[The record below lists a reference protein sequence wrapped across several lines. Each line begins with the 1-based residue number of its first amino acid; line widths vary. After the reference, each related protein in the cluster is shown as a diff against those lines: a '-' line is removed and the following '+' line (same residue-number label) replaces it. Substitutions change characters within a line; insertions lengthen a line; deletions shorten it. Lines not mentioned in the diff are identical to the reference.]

1 MAFQNTLISTM
12 IAAAG
17 LLLQASNATAQSSSF
32 PHIDGK
38 SCPGGFTQ
46 SRGMCTSSK
55 GDKEGMVKSGGCP
68 KGFTDTGAYCYREVK
83 AEKSGGS
90 SAGKSSGSSQ
100 PDPTPDQTF
109 AYKSITA
116 RVKKANEIDL
126 CPTGHFT
133 NRQDISEC
141 VTHFSDAPKSRLAS
155 GGKCNAG
162 ETLERGKYC
171 TGATSMSAQD
181 MDNAMTADFNEL
193 YTAYGI
199 KHNKVP
205 TLDNKAP
212 EVAAPAVAALQAEK
226 NGERV
231 KRDAVDAEARRKAE
245 AEQAALN
252 NHRNDQQRS
261 ACEAGRA
268 NFPMGYP
275 AGHPCAAF
283 NTSAPAPSAA
293 ATAANA
299 PAGLPAATPAA
310 ANPKDALKQ
319 GLKGLLGK

>member
-1 MAFQNTLISTM
+1 MRFRIAYLTQTSAALCLALATL
-12 IAAAG
+12 
-17 LLLQASNATAQSSSF
+17 LASNVVLAQSTSF
-32 PHIDGK
+32 QHIEGK

-55 GDKEGMVKSGGCP
+55 GDKEGMVKNGRCP
-68 KGFTDTGAYCYREVK
+68 SGFTDTGAYCYREVK

-90 SAGKSSGSSQ
+90 SGSKSSGSSQ

-126 CPTGHFT
+126 CPTGYFT

-141 VTHFSDAPKSRLAS
+141 ITHFSDAPKSRLAN
-155 GGKCNAG
+155 GGKCSAG

-171 TGATSMSAQD
+171 SGATSMSAQD
-181 MDNAMTADFNEL
+181 MDNAMTYDSNEL

-199 KHNKVP
+199 KHGKPP

-212 EVAAPAVAALQAEK
+212 EVAAPAVAALNAEK
-226 NGERV
+226 NAERA
-231 KRDAVDAEARRKAE
+231 KRDAADAQARRKSE

-252 NHRNDQQRS
+252 NHRNDQQRI

-275 AGHPCAAF
+275 AGHPCHGVGAAAA
-283 NTSAPAPSAA
+283 SAVSAAPAAA
-293 ATAANA
+293 PTA
-299 PAGLPAATPAA
+299 AA

-319 GLKGLLGK
+319 GLKGLLAK